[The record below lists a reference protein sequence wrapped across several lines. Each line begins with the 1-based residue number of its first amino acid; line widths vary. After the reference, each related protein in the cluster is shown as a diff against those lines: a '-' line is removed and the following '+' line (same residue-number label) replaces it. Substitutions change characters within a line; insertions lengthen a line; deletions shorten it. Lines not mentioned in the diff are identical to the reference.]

1 MYFMEEIFSI
11 VARGEYY
18 CCYKIQQYSFFDGS
32 GNSHVRFAKKKKKIN
47 KEIDLT
53 KTTIKVYYDKCKRK
67 VE

>member
-1 MYFMEEIFSI
+1 MNTI
-11 VARGEYY
+11 VVI
-18 CCYKIQQYSFFDGS
+18 KYSNTLSLTDQGILMS
-32 GNSHVRFAKKKKKIN
+32 DLQKKKKKKKKKIN